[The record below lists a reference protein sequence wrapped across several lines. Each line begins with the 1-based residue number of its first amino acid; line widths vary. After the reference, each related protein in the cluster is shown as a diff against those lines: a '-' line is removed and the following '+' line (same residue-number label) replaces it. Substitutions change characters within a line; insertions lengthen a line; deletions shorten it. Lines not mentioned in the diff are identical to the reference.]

1 MGKKR
6 RGLVFIGVLSTFFAF
21 AQDAAKPELV
31 SRYRPGAMWFLTG
44 FKPAKIEKARKYDRV
59 IFDAFYGTWTGKQ
72 TAFKHGWTSIG
83 FATNL
88 MFDIPLVKGNTFALG
103 TGISYSLTRMQ
114 HDHVF
119 SSDTSNSYTLYDGN
133 ATTPAFDRQT
143 LISHNIALPLELRI
157 RSKGW
162 KHVKLHVGG
171 KIGYN
176 LALLNKSI
184 DRQPNSRYVLKDY
197 RFADKQ
203 PLSYSAHV
211 RFGIRN
217 WAIFG
222 AYQFSTIFTDSRSP
236 EFHIV
241 QLGLSLSLF

>member
-1 MGKKR
+1 MLNKQL
-6 RGLVFIGVLSTFFAF
+6 GLFVISLLCTFFVR
-21 AQDAAKPELV
+21 AQDSAEPELA
-31 SRYRPGAMWFLTG
+31 SRYRPGTMWYFTG
-44 FKPAKIEKARKYDRV
+44 FKPAKTEKARKYDRV
-59 IFDAFYGTWTGKQ
+59 IIDAFYGTWTGKQ
-72 TAFKHGWTSIG
+72 TAFQHGWTSIG
-83 FATNL
+83 FATNV
-88 MFDIPLVKGNTFALG
+88 MFDIPLVKGNTFSLG
-103 TGISYSLTRMQ
+103 TGVSYSLTRMQ
-114 HDHVF
+114 HDHVL

-133 ATTPAFDRQT
+133 ASSVVFDRQT
-143 LISHNIALPLELRI
+143 LISHNIALPVELRI

-162 KHVKLHVGG
+162 KHVKLHIGG

-184 DRQPNSRYVLKDY
+184 DHQPNSRYVLKDY

-211 RFGIRN
+211 RLGMRN
-217 WAIFG
+217 WALFG
-222 AYQFSTIFTDSRSP
+222 AYQFSTIFTDQRSP

>member
-1 MGKKR
+1 
-6 RGLVFIGVLSTFFAF
+6 
-21 AQDAAKPELV
+21 
-31 SRYRPGAMWFLTG
+31 
-44 FKPAKIEKARKYDRV
+44 
-59 IFDAFYGTWTGKQ
+59 
-72 TAFKHGWTSIG
+72 
-83 FATNL
+83 

-197 RFADKQ
+197 RFADEQ